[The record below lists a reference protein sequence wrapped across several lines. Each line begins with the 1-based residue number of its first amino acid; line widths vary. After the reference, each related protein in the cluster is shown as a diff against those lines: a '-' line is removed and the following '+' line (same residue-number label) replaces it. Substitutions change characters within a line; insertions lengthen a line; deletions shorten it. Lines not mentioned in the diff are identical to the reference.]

1 MAIDPG
7 TDKCG
12 MALVRR
18 DGEGSLHLLWRAVVP
33 RGEVVGK
40 VGESTSMSPHSLLIV
55 GRGTGSK
62 ELVRQISDALPSEAL
77 LLVDEQD
84 TTWQA
89 RERYWEHNPR
99 KGWRR
104 LLPASMQTPPEPVD
118 DFVALILAERV
129 LLV

>member
-18 DGEGSLHLLWRAVVP
+18 DGGGSLQLLWREVVP
-33 RGEVVGK
+33 RGEVVAK
-40 VGESTSMSPHSLLIV
+40 VGESTATSPHSLLIV

-62 ELVRQISDALPSEAL
+62 DLVREISDALPAEAL

-89 RERYWEHNPR
+89 RERYWEYNPR

-104 LLPASMQTPPEPVD
+104 LLPASLQTPPEPVD